1 MINRQSF
8 SREWILKQKDR
19 YPKADPL
26 LIERQIYA
34 FELLGLLAASGKP
47 FVFKGGTAL
56 LLLLPTAR
64 RLSID
69 IDIVGDFS
77 LEELKTFSA
86 GSVFI
91 RVVEDERE
99 PNDVPKRHFK
109 HYYVSAIDGRE
120 NYVLLDVL
128 YTPNGY
134 PALKSVSL
142 MNDLFVVETKRSVM
156 TPTINGITGD
166 KLTAFAPHTLGVPYG
181 KGKSMEIIKQLF
193 DLGELFGHV
202 DDFSELSASY
212 KSIWHQESRF
222 HAQKFTIAQTLDD
235 TINTALILSQA
246 KLKGA
251 VHSAELDELLQGISQ
266 LKSYFLGLKFNI
278 DEFACSLPGLEFV
291 SNGPAGV
298 MGGHAQFFLELQV
311 VHLDHHTINF
321 ISEVI
326 ARIFKLVNIVNHSV
340 DAFKGLHFFFR
351 TTEPELPEHF
361 EHARM

>member
-1 MINRQSF
+1 MIERQSF
-8 SREWILKQKDR
+8 SREWILRQR
-19 YPKADPL
+19 ERFPKADPL

-34 FELLGLLAASGKP
+34 FELLGLLTASTKP

-77 LEELKTFSA
+77 LDELKTLSA

-99 PNDVPKRHFK
+99 PNDIPKRHFK

-120 NYVLLDVL
+120 TYVLLDVL
-128 YTPNGY
+128 YTRNCY
-134 PALKSVSL
+134 PALKSVSIV
-142 MNDLFVVETKRSVM
+142 NDLFAVETKRSVL

-202 DDFSELSASY
+202 DDFSELASSY
-212 KSIWHQESRF
+212 KSIWYQESRF
-222 HAQKFTIAQTLDD
+222 HDQKITLSETLDD
-235 TINTALILSQA
+235 TISTGLVLSQA

-251 VHSAELDELLQGISQ
+251 EKSDELEELLKGISQ
-266 LKSYFLGLKFNI
+266 LKSYFLGMKFNI
-278 DEFACSLPGLEFV
+278 DDARTAAAKAALIAAMLKSERLPAKADEVKYAPFKIKEIETVTL
-291 SNGPAGV
+291 
-298 MGGHAQFFLELQV
+298 GGRYQILNKLPSG
-311 VHLDHHTINF
+311 HL
-321 ISEVI
+321 
-326 ARIFKLVNIVNHSV
+326 
-340 DAFKGLHFFFR
+340 
-351 TTEPELPEHF
+351 
-361 EHARM
+361 

>member
-8 SREWILKQKDR
+8 SREWILKQRER
-19 YPKADPL
+19 YLKADPL

-69 IDIVGDFS
+69 IDIVGDFT
-77 LEELKTFSA
+77 LDELKALLA

-91 RVVEDERE
+91 RVIEDERE
-99 PNDVPKRHFK
+99 SKGIPKKHFK

-120 NYVLLDVL
+120 TYVMLDVL
-128 YTPNGY
+128 YTANGY
-134 PALKSVSL
+134 PALKSVSIE
-142 MNDLFVVETKRSVM
+142 NDLFTVESKRSVM

-202 DDFSELSASY
+202 DDLSELASSY

-222 HAQKFTIAQTLDD
+222 HDQKITLSQTLDD
-235 TINTALILSQA
+235 TIDAGLLLSQA
-246 KLKGA
+246 RLKGS
-251 VHSAELDELLQGISQ
+251 VGGEELEELLNGISQ
-266 LKSYFLGLKFNI
+266 LKSYFLGMKFNI
-278 DEFACSLPGLEFV
+278 DDARVAAAKAALLAAMLRSGRLPTKIDEVRFAPSRIRELKTVILEGRFRILNKLKALSPEAFYYWWV
-291 SNGPAGV
+291 
-298 MGGHAQFFLELQV
+298 
-311 VHLDHHTINF
+311 
-321 ISEVI
+321 IS
-326 ARIFKLVNIVNHSV
+326 RH
-340 DAFKGLHFFFR
+340 
-351 TTEPELPEHF
+351 
-361 EHARM
+361 MQ

>member
-1 MINRQSF
+1 MIHRQSF
-8 SREWILKQKDR
+8 SREWILKQRER

-34 FELLGLLAASGKP
+34 FELLGMLAASGKP

-69 IDIVGDFS
+69 VDIVGDFS
-77 LEELKTFSA
+77 LDELQTLLA

-99 PNDVPKRHFK
+99 PKGIPKRHFK

-120 NYVLLDVL
+120 TYVLLDVL
-128 YTPNGY
+128 YAPNGY
-134 PALKSVSL
+134 PALKSVSIV
-142 MNDLFVVETKRSVM
+142 NDLFAVETKRSVM

-193 DLGELFGHV
+193 DLSELFGHL
-202 DDFSELSASY
+202 DDLSELSSSY
-212 KSIWHQESRF
+212 KSIWYQESRF
-222 HAQKFTIAQTLDD
+222 LDQKITLSQTLDD
-235 TINTALILSQA
+235 TIDTGLILSQA

-251 VHSAELDELLQGISQ
+251 VESTELDELLKGISQ
-266 LKSYFLGLKFNI
+266 LKSYFLGTKFNI
-278 DEFACSLPGLEFV
+278 DDARVAAAKAALLAAILRSERLPAKIDEV
-291 SNGPAGV
+291 KYAPSKIKEIETV
-298 MGGHAQFFLELQV
+298 I
-311 VHLDHHTINF
+311 LDGRFQILNKLKALSPEAF
-321 ISEVI
+321 YYWWVIS
-326 ARIFKLVNIVNHSV
+326 RL
-340 DAFKGLHFFFR
+340 
-351 TTEPELPEHF
+351 LP
-361 EHARM
+361 

>member
-1 MINRQSF
+1 MIDRQSF
-8 SREWILKQKDR
+8 SREWILKQRER
-19 YPKADPL
+19 YLKADPL

-77 LEELKTFSA
+77 LDELKTLLA
-86 GSVFI
+86 GSVFV
-91 RVVEDERE
+91 RVIEDERE
-99 PNDVPKRHFK
+99 SHGIPKRHFK

-120 NYVLLDVL
+120 TYVLLDVL
-128 YTPNGY
+128 YSPNGY
-134 PALKSVSL
+134 PALKSVSI
-142 MNDLFVVETKRSVM
+142 MNDLFAVDTKRSVM

-202 DDFSELSASY
+202 DDFSELSSAY

-222 HAQKFTIAQTLDD
+222 QDKNITLSQTLDD
-235 TINTALILSQA
+235 TIDTGLILSQA

-251 VHSAELDELLQGISQ
+251 LESAELEELLQGISQ
-266 LKSYFLGLKFNI
+266 LKSYFLGTKFNI
-278 DEFACSLPGLEFV
+278 DDARVAAAKAALLAAILRSERLPAKIDDVRYSPSRINEIEPVVLAGRFQILNKLKSLTPEAFYYWWVISRL
-291 SNGPAGV
+291 
-298 MGGHAQFFLELQV
+298 LQ
-311 VHLDHHTINF
+311 
-321 ISEVI
+321 
-326 ARIFKLVNIVNHSV
+326 
-340 DAFKGLHFFFR
+340 
-351 TTEPELPEHF
+351 
-361 EHARM
+361 

>member
-1 MINRQSF
+1 
-8 SREWILKQKDR
+8 
-19 YPKADPL
+19 
-26 LIERQIYA
+26 
-34 FELLGLLAASGKP
+34 
-47 FVFKGGTAL
+47 
-56 LLLLPTAR
+56 
-64 RLSID
+64 
-69 IDIVGDFS
+69 VGDFS

-278 DEFACSLPGLEFV
+278 DDARVAAAKAALIAAIVTSERLPAKADEVKYTPSKLKEIETAV
-291 SNGPAGV
+291 L
-298 MGGHAQFFLELQV
+298 GGRFQILNKLKALSPEAFYYWWVISRHLQ
-311 VHLDHHTINF
+311 
-321 ISEVI
+321 
-326 ARIFKLVNIVNHSV
+326 
-340 DAFKGLHFFFR
+340 
-351 TTEPELPEHF
+351 
-361 EHARM
+361 